1 MIFCKLYVEEMG
13 RIIYVVNV
21 VTLTTL
27 TTYIIIGGENMKTI
41 IKGGDKM
48 EALVKRKF
56 NIRDTKR
63 YYSDLNS
70 AVLNGLELVTFKGIN
85 KNVRNEEEVSHIK
98 TEYVDYLMG
107 FLKFTPIIEL
117 GEEVGG
123 YTISLNEIDIY
134 GEGDTL
140 DEAKENLLDSIL
152 EYIDIYVDKLDLFNK
167 VESTSKQV
175 YMLKLIRCDGDR
187 DRIKKEIGL

>member
-1 MIFCKLYVEEMG
+1 MIFCKLDVEEMG

-27 TTYIIIGGENMKTI
+27 TTYIIIEGENMKTI

-107 FLKFTPIIEL
+107 FLKFIPIIEL

>member
-1 MIFCKLYVEEMG
+1 VEEMG